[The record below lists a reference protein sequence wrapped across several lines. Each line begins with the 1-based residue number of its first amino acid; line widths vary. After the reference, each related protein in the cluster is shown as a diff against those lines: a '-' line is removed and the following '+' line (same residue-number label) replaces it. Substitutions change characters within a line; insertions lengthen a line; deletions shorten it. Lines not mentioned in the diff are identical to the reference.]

1 MIRSLLIGL
10 LLLIASAGASAHKA
24 STTYLQLRV
33 QETAVDGRWDIA
45 LRDLDYAI
53 GLDRDND
60 AQITWG
66 EVRQQQARISDYAL
80 HRLGVNAD
88 GEPCALRVQ
97 DLLIADHSDGRYAS
111 LALTGQCPH
120 APLVLAI
127 DYRLFFDIDAL
138 HRGLLNLEFRGNHGG
153 LFGPEQHR
161 LRFVSADASR
171 QQVFV
176 QYLRSGLWHVWSG
189 WDHML
194 FLAGLFLP
202 AVLRRQDRA
211 WLPAASLRPTL
222 TDATIM
228 VTMFTL
234 AHALTLTLA
243 ATGLF
248 APPTRWVEVGV
259 AASVAFAGLN
269 NLWPMVYRRLAWLA
283 AGFGL
288 VHGAAI
294 AGALIELGLPPGGRV
309 WALLA
314 FNIGVEAAQL
324 AVLLAV
330 IPVSFVFRHTGWYRW
345 LVLVPGS
352 LAITVIGLL
361 WMVQR
366 IWDIDLGILPF

>member
-1 MIRSLLIGL
+1 MIRRALLCL
-10 LLLIASAGASAHKA
+10 LLLVAAGASAHKA

-33 QETAVDGRWDIA
+33 QGSDLDGRWDIA

-60 AQITWG
+60 TQITWG
-66 EVRQQQARISDYAL
+66 EVRQQQARIADYAL
-80 HRLGVNAD
+80 HRLGLRAD
-88 GEPCALRVQ
+88 GEPCTLRLQ

-111 LALTGQCPH
+111 LALTGRCPH
-120 APLVLAI
+120 APLLLGI
-127 DYRLFFDIDAL
+127 DYRLFFDLDAQ
-138 HRGLLNLEFRGNHGG
+138 HRGLLNLDFRGSHGG
-153 LFGPEQHR
+153 LFGPEQPM

-171 QQVFV
+171 LQVFT
-176 QYLRSGLWHVWSG
+176 QYLRAGLWHVWTG

-202 AVLRRQDRA
+202 AVLRRDGGA
-211 WLPAASLRPTL
+211 WLPAANLRRTL
-222 TDATIM
+222 ADAAIM

-234 AHALTLTLA
+234 AHATTLSLA

-259 AASVAFAGLN
+259 AASVLFAGLN
-269 NLWPMVYRRLAWLA
+269 NLLPMVYRRLSWLA

-288 VHGAAI
+288 VHGAAM
-294 AGALIELGLPPGGRV
+294 AGALTELGMPPGGRV

-314 FNIGVEAAQL
+314 FNLGVEAAQL

-330 IPVSFVFRHTGWYRW
+330 IPVSFVFRRSTWYRW

-366 IWDIDLGILPF
+366 IWDFDLGILPV

>member
-1 MIRSLLIGL
+1 
-10 LLLIASAGASAHKA
+10 
-24 STTYLQLRV
+24 
-33 QETAVDGRWDIA
+33 
-45 LRDLDYAI
+45 
-53 GLDRDND
+53 
-60 AQITWG
+60 
-66 EVRQQQARISDYAL
+66 
-80 HRLGVNAD
+80 
-88 GEPCALRVQ
+88 
-97 DLLIADHSDGRYAS
+97 
-111 LALTGQCPH
+111 
-120 APLVLAI
+120 
-127 DYRLFFDIDAL
+127 
-138 HRGLLNLEFRGNHGG
+138 
-153 LFGPEQHR
+153 
-161 LRFVSADASR
+161 
-171 QQVFV
+171 
-176 QYLRSGLWHVWSG
+176 
-189 WDHML
+189 
-194 FLAGLFLP
+194 
-202 AVLRRQDRA
+202 
-211 WLPAASLRPTL
+211 
-222 TDATIM
+222 M